1 MNGVEPISILRAAD
15 RVCLNSPWA
24 QEAWRV
30 VKQQVA
36 FGAGMVALAA
46 VFSGSHASYSTLAGL
61 LCVVV
66 PSAYYAWVSQRTMI
80 GPRIVAQGVLKIMGT
95 GGLMALFLGLGSV
108 QALWFLLG
116 VVTAQISYLWVL
128 AKGGHHGSELASGAT
143 HKASQKQSKR

>member
-1 MNGVEPISILRAAD
+1 
-15 RVCLNSPWA
+15 
-24 QEAWRV
+24 
-30 VKQQVA
+30 
-36 FGAGMVALAA
+36 MVALAA
-46 VFSGSHASYSTLAGL
+46 VFSGSHASYSTLAGF

-95 GGLMALFLGLGSV
+95 GVLMALFLGLGSV

-143 HKASQKQSKR
+143 YKASQKQSKR

>member
-1 MNGVEPISILRAAD
+1 
-15 RVCLNSPWA
+15 
-24 QEAWRV
+24 
-30 VKQQVA
+30 
-36 FGAGMVALAA
+36 MVALAA

-95 GGLMALFLGLGSV
+95 GVLMALFLGLGSV

-116 VVTAQISYLWVL
+116 VAVAQSCYLWVL
-128 AKGGHHGSELASGAT
+128 ARGHQPGA
-143 HKASQKQSKR
+143 KARSSAIDTSSQKQNER

>member
-1 MNGVEPISILRAAD
+1 M
-15 RVCLNSPWA
+15 NSPWA

-46 VFSGSHASYSTLAGL
+46 VFSGSHASYSTLAGF

-95 GGLMALFLGLGSV
+95 GVLMALFLGLGSV

>member
-1 MNGVEPISILRAAD
+1 MNGVEPVSILRAAD

-61 LCVVV
+61 LCVAV

-95 GGLMALFLGLGSV
+95 GVLMALFLGLGSV

>member
-1 MNGVEPISILRAAD
+1 MNGVEPVSILRAAD
-15 RVCLNSPWA
+15 RVCLNSPWP

-95 GGLMALFLGLGSV
+95 GVLMALFLGLGSV
-108 QALWFLLG
+108 QALWCSRG
-116 VVTAQISYLWVL
+116 GGTAQISYLWVL
-128 AKGGHHGSELASGAT
+128 AKGGRHGAEVASGAT
-143 HKASQKQSKR
+143 PKASQKQSKR